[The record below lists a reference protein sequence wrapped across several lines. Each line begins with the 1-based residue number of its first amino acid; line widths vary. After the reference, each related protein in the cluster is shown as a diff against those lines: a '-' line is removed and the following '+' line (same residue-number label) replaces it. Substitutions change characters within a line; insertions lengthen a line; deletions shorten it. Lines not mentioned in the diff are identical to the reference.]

1 MIAYL
6 VHTGVVSDGRIG
18 WMGITS
24 SYGVR
29 HHSDTRIKTSC
40 TSLSFWVS
48 PNEVRMALFSPLTF
62 HIGTGGDDGIGLI
75 VHAGKVAG
83 DEEVGMTKKR

>member
-18 WMGITS
+18 WVGITS

-29 HHSDTRIKTSC
+29 YHSDTRVETSC
-40 TSLSFWVS
+40 TSLPFWMS
-48 PNEVRMALFSPLTF
+48 PDKVRAALFSPLTF
-62 HIGTGGDDGIGLI
+62 HIGTSGDNGVGLI

-83 DEEVGMTKKR
+83 NKEVGVAEKR

>member
-6 VHTGVVSDGRIG
+6 VHTRVVSDGGIG

-29 HHSDTRIKTSC
+29 HHSDTRVETSC
-40 TSLSFWVS
+40 TSLSFRVS
-48 PNEVRMALFSPLTF
+48 PNKVQTALFSPSTF
-62 HIGTGGDDGIGLI
+62 HIGTSGDDGVGLI

-83 DEEVGMTKKR
+83 DEEVGVAEKR